1 MTDKAAA
8 DLRRQIEQ
16 TRHQLGETVEELA
29 AKADVRGRARARA
42 ADLRDR
48 AGAMSVQLRSSA
60 AEAGRH
66 MHDRANRAGHAV
78 QERAGRA
85 GHATQERAGRA
96 GHAVQ
101 ETAARAG
108 HSVQERAVR
117 TRHDLHDKGS
127 GAARTGDGSAPGV
140 LRAPVDFV
148 RRHPWPTA
156 IAGAAVV
163 AAVLAATQGTGKA
176 PGGSRARRR
185 GC

>member
-1 MTDKAAA
+1 MTDKAAAA

-16 TRHQLGETVEELA
+16 TRHQLGQTVEELA

-66 MHDRANRAGHAV
+66 MHERANRAGHA
-78 QERAGRA
+78 
-85 GHATQERAGRA
+85 
-96 GHAVQ
+96 
-101 ETAARAG
+101 
-108 HSVQERAVR
+108 VQERAVR
-117 TRHDLHDKGS
+117 TRHDLHDKAS
-127 GAARTGDGSAPGV
+127 GAARTADGSAPGV

-156 IAGAAVV
+156 LAGAAVV
-163 AAVLAATQGTGKA
+163 AAVLAGTQGTGKT